1 MPALTAVAPFTRPST
16 PVSQCFHKLR
26 QTDLASRT
34 DLVAAT
40 GLSQPTV
47 TRAVTT
53 LIEAGLVRPRNDK
66 RQIKGRGRPTIPIEM
81 VDQPV
86 VFAGIAVGTSE
97 TYFAIYDLRGRTLR
111 DISLDINVAEFDQNS
126 FLEHL
131 AAGLHRI
138 TTGLKRPLAHV
149 GVTTSGYVSPD
160 GIVNAPNLGWH
171 DVDFAGRLNYYFSVP
186 VTIAGAVPA
195 ILGSEMQHTE
205 PRPKDEPRKR
215 QLALFADDSLSA
227 ALSDPEGVRQVDA
240 LPAADGGEPGGERPE
255 NTLITQGVIER
266 ARERGARGETFA
278 DVVAEAARQP
288 GVRAV
293 LDERARLLGEISAQ
307 LIDEHRAESLVLA
320 GSAFTDDKRARP
332 VFAESVRAALGREIE
347 LRLIPTHAEIVTSI
361 ARAVALDAPIKD
373 PLAYAAPIPHDLN

>member
-111 DISLDINVAEFDQNS
+111 DILRE
-126 FLEHL
+126 
-131 AAGLHRI
+131 
-138 TTGLKRPLAHV
+138 
-149 GVTTSGYVSPD
+149 
-160 GIVNAPNLGWH
+160 
-171 DVDFAGRLNYYFSVP
+171 GRK
-186 VTIAGAVPA
+186 
-195 ILGSEMQHTE
+195 IL
-205 PRPKDEPRKR
+205 P
-215 QLALFADDSLSA
+215 
-227 ALSDPEGVRQVDA
+227 
-240 LPAADGGEPGGERPE
+240 
-255 NTLITQGVIER
+255 ER
-266 ARERGARGETFA
+266 ALEITAVSYTHLTLPTNRE
-278 DVVAEAARQP
+278 V
-288 GVRAV
+288 
-293 LDERARLLGEISAQ
+293 
-307 LIDEHRAESLVLA
+307 
-320 GSAFTDDKRARP
+320 
-332 VFAESVRAALGREIE
+332 
-347 LRLIPTHAEIVTSI
+347 
-361 ARAVALDAPIKD
+361 
-373 PLAYAAPIPHDLN
+373 